1 MTPEE
6 RMLERFTRERQR
18 ASKGT
23 AFNLEDE
30 DELTHYGQSL
40 SKLDDFDN
48 VGLGLDD
55 DDEEEGTLCGLTSL
69 TLALTPPVGQLD
81 KRTVERS
88 HFGGFGE
95 DEDEGDEDE
104 DEDEVSVTMSVCA
117 SAVIYA
123 LRQPARKKS
132 KAEVMAEVIAKS
144 KQHKVRAQAFPS
156 AIYAFSCGIVGLASN
171 ATRRRRE
178 PPS

>member
-40 SKLDDFDN
+40 SELDDFDN

-55 DDEEEGTLCGLTSL
+55 DDEEEGTLCDSTSL

-95 DEDEGDEDE
+95 DEDEGDEDV
-104 DEDEVSVTMSVCA
+104 DEVSVTMSVCA

-178 PPS
+178 SSS